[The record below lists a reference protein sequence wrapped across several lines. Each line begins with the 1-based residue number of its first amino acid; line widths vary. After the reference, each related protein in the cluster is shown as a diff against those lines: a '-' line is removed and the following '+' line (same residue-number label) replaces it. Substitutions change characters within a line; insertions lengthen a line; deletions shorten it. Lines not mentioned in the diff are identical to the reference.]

1 MEREVEVWQAT
12 LTGAICVLLLNLAQ
26 STSTVLSS

>member
-12 LTGAICVLLLNLAQ
+12 LTDAICVFLLNLTQ
-26 STSTVLSS
+26 SIMVLSN